1 MKPRIFLGSS
11 GKQEKLLQALTRG
24 LEASR
29 TSSPG
34 PHPSI
39 QGPPPSNAS
48 SNWRTRSTSLRSY
61 SRGTTGRAAVQ
72 GRPRPQGRVRLLH
85 ETTSS
90 SRPASSAE
98 PSECV
103 GPSFSTRA
111 APSSRAISSASRA
124 YDTKRRRPLHYWKG
138 ERLRDPNA
146 PQLDGTGEIRIESA
160 DRAAGYFT
168 TRADARPQ
176 GNARTA
182 GVYWRADPADMTILD
197 GSDERQ
203 RAELIAA
210 RIRDWKSITKA

>member
-1 MKPRIFLGSS
+1 MKPRIFLGSC
-11 GKQEKLLQALTRG
+11 GTQEKLLQALTRG

-124 YDTKRRRPLHYWKG
+124 YDTKRRRPRGHDHPGRKRRAAARG
-138 ERLRDPNA
+138 
-146 PQLDGTGEIRIESA
+146 A
-160 DRAAGYFT
+160 DRGADQGLEVDHESLKLAA
-168 TRADARPQ
+168 
-176 GNARTA
+176 
-182 GVYWRADPADMTILD
+182 LL
-197 GSDERQ
+197 
-203 RAELIAA
+203 ELGIAMFPVA
-210 RIRDWKSITKA
+210 HRSAPTHG